1 MTLRF
6 GTDGVRG
13 LAYEEL
19 TLADITRL
27 GRAVARVFSGDR
39 VVIGRDTR
47 ESGPDFVAA
56 LATGLDHE
64 GVRVGDLGVVPT
76 PTVAF
81 VSRVDGVPGLMVSA
95 SHNSYADN
103 GVKVFAPGG
112 RKLVDETQSAL
123 EAELGR
129 IDGDVEPSGGAVVDE
144 SARVADYVAS
154 VAASIDGRSLSGM
167 RVAVDCA
174 NGAASRVVPGALAD
188 LGAEVVALHAE
199 PDGRNINDGC
209 GSTFPGD
216 LQAAVVDHRAA
227 VGLAFDGDAD
237 RVIAVDEHGGLVDGD
252 HIMAMAAIDLHD
264 RGGLA
269 DDTVVATVM
278 TNLGFRLSMA
288 ERDIR
293 VVETPVGD
301 RHVLAALDANGWT
314 LGGEQSGHVIFHELA
329 TTGDGFLTGL
339 QVLDLCS
346 RRGDP
351 LSRLAGAAM
360 TALPQV
366 LENVRVAV
374 PVPDIADRL
383 AADLAA
389 AERRLGSAGRV
400 LVRPSGTEP
409 LVRVM
414 VEAGDEVEAKSVVAD
429 LVAAVEAA
437 VT

>member
-13 LAYEEL
+13 LAYGEL
-19 TLADITRL
+19 TLPDVARL
-27 GRAVARVFSGDR
+27 ARAVARVLPADR
-39 VVIGRDTR
+39 VVVGRDTR

-56 LATGLDHE
+56 LAAGLAHE

-81 VSRVDGVPGLMVSA
+81 VSRVDQIPGLVVSA

-112 RKLVDETQSAL
+112 RKLADETQGAL
-123 EAELGR
+123 EAELGQL
-129 IDGDVEPSGGAVVDE
+129 GDDIEPSGASIADE
-144 SARVADYVAS
+144 SPRVADYVAS
-154 VAASIDGRSLSGM
+154 VAASIDGRSLTGL
-167 RVAVDCA
+167 RVVVDCA
-174 NGAASRVVPGALAD
+174 NGAASYVVPDALAD

-199 PDGRNINDGC
+199 PDGRNINDQC

-216 LQAAVVDHRAA
+216 LQAAVVAHRAA
-227 VGLAFDGDAD
+227 AGLAFDGDAD
-237 RVIAVDEHGGLVDGD
+237 RVIAVDEQGGLVDGD
-252 HIMAMAAIDLHD
+252 HIMAMAAIDLHA
-264 RGGLA
+264 RGRLA
-269 DDTVVATVM
+269 DDTVVTTVM
-278 TNLGFRLSMA
+278 TNLGFRLAMA
-288 ERDIR
+288 DRGIR

-339 QVLDLCS
+339 QVLDLCA
-346 RRGDP
+346 RRGEA
-351 LSRLAGAAM
+351 LSSLAAAAM
-360 TALPQV
+360 TSLPQI
-366 LENVRVAV
+366 LENVRVAT

-383 AADLAA
+383 ADQLAA
-389 AERRLGSAGRV
+389 AEQRLGSTGRV

-414 VEAGDEVEAKSVVAD
+414 VEAGDQAEAENLVAE

-437 VT
+437 VA